1 MLPFQLSAG
10 PSAGEGRWAPPHQEP
25 RAGLFVV
32 APGHP
37 GAGSSLA
44 LSGLGAGWQFRFLRR
59 LAGPGLGEPELAP
72 RAARRAHTE
81 GQGRAAWL
89 VARHAPGRRGAGPG
103 GTGFPRLLG
112 AAARGL
118 AAQGPL
124 CGGPSSCADP
134 SQRTIAQCCRPPGQA
149 LQAAPR
155 PPKAREPGGA
165 FL

>member
-25 RAGLFVV
+25 RAGLFAV

-72 RAARRAHTE
+72 RAARR
-81 GQGRAAWL
+81 GGRTLKAKVGRPGWL
-89 VARHAPGRRGAGPG
+89 HGTPRGGEELGLGERDFLASWA
-103 GTGFPRLLG
+103 RLLG
-112 AAARGL
+112 AWPHKAPFVAGP
-118 AAQGPL
+118 APAQTRV
-124 CGGPSSCADP
+124 SE
-134 SQRTIAQCCRPPGQA
+134 Q
-149 LQAAPR
+149 
-155 PPKAREPGGA
+155 
-165 FL
+165 